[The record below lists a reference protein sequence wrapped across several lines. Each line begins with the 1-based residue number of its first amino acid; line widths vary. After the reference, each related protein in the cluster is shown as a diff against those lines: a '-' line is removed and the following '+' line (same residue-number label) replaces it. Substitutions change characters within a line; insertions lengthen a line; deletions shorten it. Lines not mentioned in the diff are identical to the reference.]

1 VFIASQDDGGW
12 PAKRLVAGTPLYMSP
27 RVHSGRPASPACD
40 LVSLGFAM
48 ARMGEHGLPWAH
60 EGFVD
65 TVFGCFF
72 LCFFC
77 FLKNIYFGKK
87 KKKEF
92 KVHIG
97 PPRRVH
103 MPKPLVNLCS
113 NTVIFFRIG
122 WDIFYSANLSHFPAR
137 PAKLVFTFRIVAPS
151 DLSLRTQIPAQIF
164 SDFFLRL
171 TVFFISPKCEPV
183 NV

>member
-1 VFIASQDDGGW
+1 MTCEYILWCVCVFIASQDDGGW

-72 LCFFC
+72 LC
-77 FLKNIYFGKK
+77 LKKYIFWKK
-87 KKKEF
+87 KKKRIQGTYWSATACTYAQTSRKPVF
-92 KVHIG
+92 KHC
-97 PPRRVH
+97 
-103 MPKPLVNLCS
+103 N
-113 NTVIFFRIG
+113 FFPHRMG
-122 WDIFYSANLSHFPAR
+122 Y
-137 PAKLVFTFRIVAPS
+137 
-151 DLSLRTQIPAQIF
+151 
-164 SDFFLRL
+164 FL
-171 TVFFISPKCEPV
+171 FCEPV
-183 NV
+183 PLSRQTRKTGFHVSYCCTLGLESANPNPGPDFF